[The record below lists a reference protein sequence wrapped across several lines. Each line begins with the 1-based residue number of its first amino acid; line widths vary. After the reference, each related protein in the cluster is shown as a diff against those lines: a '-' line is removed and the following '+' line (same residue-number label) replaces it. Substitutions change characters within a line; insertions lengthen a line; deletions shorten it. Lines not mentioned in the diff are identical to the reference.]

1 MSRRLGPVP
10 STPYSHLLSDTS
22 YGNSRVRVSQPHRI
36 NLERPATG
44 SHKATLSCETCG
56 APVDLTLLS
65 IGSTKAWRLG
75 WAVGGA
81 LALALTALGVLG
93 IVDSGPDGSGF
104 LPSTAAFVLGIL
116 VSVYTLLHWWHE
128 DGVRG
133 PGLPW
138 RAGRHFV
145 RHFWAGP
152 R

>member
-1 MSRRLGPVP
+1 MPRHLGPVP
-10 STPYSHLLSDTS
+10 SAPYSHLLSDTS
-22 YGNSRVRVSQPHRI
+22 YGNARIRASTPHRI
-36 NLERPATG
+36 DLERPATG
-44 SHKATLSCETCG
+44 SRKTTLSCATCG
-56 APVDLTLLS
+56 DAVDITLLS

-75 WAVGGA
+75 WAAGGA
-81 LALALTALGVLG
+81 LALALTALCVLG
-93 IVDSGPDGSGF
+93 IIDNGPEGGGF
-104 LPSTAAFVLGIL
+104 LLSTAGFVLGIL
-116 VSVYTLLHWWHE
+116 ATVYTLLHWWHE